1 MIRKILI
8 GLLLALPA
16 IALAE
21 EPEISAQS
29 HLNEVIE
36 KILSADGTISSRVIT
51 IKAEQEEAQAENM
64 APSPEIEF
72 EHLWGRGQNRWSASV
87 TQEIEWPGLYRSRS
101 RQAQIQRSKSEAM
114 YGIYVADRALTLKL
128 IFIDLVNANLR
139 CQLYREIAD
148 NIDSIASATQI
159 SYDMGEATVLDLRKA
174 QIAAANA
181 RADVRMAE
189 ADLINLTGSTGGF
202 GIYTQELTKL
212 PLDAYPIQPLD
223 DPVQSSDTIFQPYI
237 DACAE
242 SYANSIRVA
251 KMSSLPSFSLGYVH
265 AYEDRNHFNGFKV
278 SLTLPSF
285 DRKKRLRAAELSG
298 MAAIFDQEAE
308 YLNVI
313 AECTAQYATALKL
326 KEELDRYAGLI
337 DDNSYMELLKM
348 AFDSGEMTVVDYIT
362 EINLFRQSRLT
373 YLDLEYRYNL
383 ALTRTNRYRGIGF

>member
-16 IALAE
+16 IVLAE

-87 TQEIEWPGLYRSRS
+87 SQVIEWPGLYRSRS
-101 RQAQIQRSKSEAM
+101 RQAQIQRSKSEAL
-114 YGIYVADRALTLKL
+114 YGLYVADRALTLKL

-139 CQLYREIAD
+139 CQLYRKIAD

-159 SYDMGEATVLDLRKA
+159 SYDMGEATILDLRKA

-181 RADVRMAE
+181 RADFRMAE
-189 ADLINLTGSTGGF
+189 GDLINLTGSTGGF

-223 DPVQSSDTIFQPYI
+223 DPVPSSDAFFQPYI
-237 DACAE
+237 EACAE

-285 DRKKRLRAAELSG
+285 DRKKRIRAAELSG

-308 YLNVI
+308 HLNVI
-313 AECTAQYATALKL
+313 AECTAQYATTLKL

-348 AFDSGEMTVVDYIT
+348 AFNSGEMTVVDYIT